1 MNHALQKPALAQAEA
16 LDWRGRLYRITNS
29 QAFVAF
35 LFLLIPVL
43 LLAAL
48 KIWPVFY
55 NLYLSFTRYELFE
68 PPRFVGMKN
77 YNYVFSNSVT
87 RQSIFNTLLFHH
99 RSGAHRHGAGAD
111 HRQAAGSIHPRPRLL
126 RTLYY
131 LPVVSSVVVSA
142 MIWRW
147 IYSPQHG
154 LLNYFLGLVGIPPQN
169 WLNDPNLALISLV
182 IVTIWGSIGSN
193 MIIFLA
199 GLQDIPSDIIEAARV
214 DGANPLQNFLFI
226 TVPLMRPVILFVV
239 VTFTISIF
247 RNFGLIFMLT
257 QGGPF
262 NRTNTMVWEVYQ
274 NVFGYLAPG
283 AGGGHLCRDARHRAH
298 PDVDQLPRLARE
310 AGGLIMAA
318 KTLGQSRHPGSFS
331 LWEAR
336 LPLILTYVFLVIGA
350 IVMMMPFVWMVS
362 TSIKPD
368 REIFG
373 DTIRWIPT
381 ELDLQNYTDA
391 FEQTNMPRLFLNTVV
406 VTAVA
411 VASQVLLGSM
421 AGYAFARL
429 HFRGK
434 MLIFFAL
441 LTTMMVPF
449 EVLIIPVFLLIKFF
463 PLAGGNDILGQGGT
477 GLINTL
483 GRRHVPQ
490 LRLGLRRLPLPPILS
505 RLPQGDRRSGNRR
518 RLLAHWRLLAHP
530 RAQLQTGH
538 GHDGALRLLVVLE

>member
-1 MNHALQKPALAQAEA
+1 MTVAINKSAVSETQL
-16 LDWRGRLYRITNS
+16 LDRRSRLYRIYNS

-35 LFLLIPVL
+35 LFLLVPVL

-87 RQSIFNTLLFHH
+87 RQSIINTLLFTIEAVPI
-99 RSGAHRHGAGAD
+99 GTALALIIAKLLD
-111 HRQAAGSIHPRPRLL
+111 QSIRGRVFL

-154 LLNYFLGLVGIPPQN
+154 LLNYFLGLIGIPPQN

-193 MIIFLA
+193 MVIFLA
-199 GLQDIPSDIIEAARV
+199 GLQDIPRDIIEAARV
-214 DGANPLQNFLFI
+214 DGANALQNFLLI

-274 NVFGYLAPG
+274 NVFGYLRLGRG
-283 AGGGHLCRDARHRAH
+283 AAISVVML
-298 PDVDQLPRLARE
+298 V
-310 AGGLIMAA
+310 IV
-318 KTLGQSRHPGSFS
+318 
-331 LWEAR
+331 
-336 LPLILTYVFLVIGA
+336 LILTLISFRVLRERQGA
-350 IVMMMPFVWMVS
+350 
-362 TSIKPD
+362 
-368 REIFG
+368 
-373 DTIRWIPT
+373 
-381 ELDLQNYTDA
+381 
-391 FEQTNMPRLFLNTVV
+391 
-406 VTAVA
+406 
-411 VASQVLLGSM
+411 
-421 AGYAFARL
+421 
-429 HFRGK
+429 
-434 MLIFFAL
+434 
-441 LTTMMVPF
+441 
-449 EVLIIPVFLLIKFF
+449 
-463 PLAGGNDILGQGGT
+463 
-477 GLINTL
+477 
-483 GRRHVPQ
+483 
-490 LRLGLRRLPLPPILS
+490 
-505 RLPQGDRRSGNRR
+505 
-518 RLLAHWRLLAHP
+518 
-530 RAQLQTGH
+530 
-538 GHDGALRLLVVLE
+538 